1 MKNSTGK
8 FISKLIAAIPAFA
21 FFRKEPI
28 EKTNKSHSVHE
39 GHITE
44 QDNLNRIFMVRHRIQ
59 HL

>member
-8 FISKLIAAIPAFA
+8 FISKLIAAIPVFA
-21 FFRKEPI
+21 FFRKESI

-39 GHITE
+39 GHINE
-44 QDNLNRIFMVRHRIQ
+44 QENLNRIFMVRHRIQ